1 MKRGCLLIIAICTGL
16 LAAQGVYAQSNTRGI
31 TVDTAANRLAN
42 SYNNENT
49 GRRILLVPFYP
60 QMCMS
65 EIGKDVNAAT
75 HLTYDQ
81 IVQAFRREL
90 DMAMYRSL
98 SKNYIPVSVLQ
109 GRYKSDSVL
118 SYIYASTGYKYDL
131 VPGVVPD
138 VGANGKKNNKGL
150 YVRKGELEVPVDYS
164 KRFMNVTISNPK
176 LLPYLYNKYHT
187 DTFVFINELDIK
199 NVDNPTDNLSD
210 DTYRRQVKVHYCIMD
225 KNGKTIAKGLA
236 TAYFPYRENSPKQI
250 GEKYFSIIAHSILK
264 DYKQGL
270 TINSVSDQQ
279 KKQAEANNMM
289 PR

>member
-1 MKRGCLLIIAICTGL
+1 MKRRFLYLTVFAML
-16 LAAQGVYAQSNTRGI
+16 FSVFEVYAQSNTRG
-31 TVDTAANRLAN
+31 TTADTAAKRLAN
-42 SYNNENT
+42 SYNTENT
-49 GRRILLVPFYP
+49 GHRILLIPFYP

-65 EIGKDVNAAT
+65 EIDKDVNAST
-75 HLTYDQ
+75 HLDYKQ
-81 IVQAFRREL
+81 ITEAFRRQMDL
-90 DMAMYRSL
+90 AMYRTL
-98 SKNYIPVSVLQ
+98 TKNYVPVSILQ
-109 GRYKSDSVL
+109 GKYKSDSVL

-131 VPGVVPD
+131 VPGVAPD
-138 VGANGKKNNKGL
+138 IGGNGKKNSKGL
-150 YVRKGELEVPVDYS
+150 YVQKGELEVPVDYS

-176 LLPYLYNKYHT
+176 LLSNLYSRYHT

-210 DTYRRQVKVHYCIMD
+210 ETYRRQVTVHYCVMD
-225 KNGKTIAKGLA
+225 KSGKTVAKGLA
-236 TAYFPYRENSPKQI
+236 TTYFPYRENSPKQI

-279 KKQAEANNMM
+279 KKQAEATNMM